1 MRKSGLHF
9 EKRREKGVGHGHMRE
24 HATKVI
30 TMTLICQMQEEIV
43 FAVTQQ

>member
-1 MRKSGLHF
+1 VVFILKKEG
-9 EKRREKGVGHGHMRE
+9 KKGVGHGHMSK